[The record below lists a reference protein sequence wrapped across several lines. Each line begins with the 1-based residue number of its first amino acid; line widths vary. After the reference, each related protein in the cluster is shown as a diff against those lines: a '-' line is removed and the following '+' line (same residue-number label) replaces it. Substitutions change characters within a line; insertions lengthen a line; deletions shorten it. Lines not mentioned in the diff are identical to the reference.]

1 MDIFSLKFAM
11 QSIYV
16 YQPRIV
22 RFDMLNCLKLQ
33 STRIFIVIFRAL
45 GIFES
50 ALACGIFRLYL
61 LFDQVVRKWLAVVK
75 PLNTRSFFN
84 SKLVGGLQTK
94 RRCLWAGRKSMLILI
109 FFFLEMRNW
118 KYSSNRMY
126 DHCFSFVLVRGK
138 F

>member
-1 MDIFSLKFAM
+1 MLCALYKLHELIMDIFSLKFAM

-16 YQPRIV
+16 YQLRIV

-75 PLNTRSFFN
+75 PLSTRSF
-84 SKLVGGLQTK
+84 
-94 RRCLWAGRKSMLILI
+94 LILNL
-109 FFFLEMRNW
+109 LEGFKQKKVFMGW
-118 KYSSNRMY
+118 KKKSVS
-126 DHCFSFVLVRGK
+126 
-138 F
+138 